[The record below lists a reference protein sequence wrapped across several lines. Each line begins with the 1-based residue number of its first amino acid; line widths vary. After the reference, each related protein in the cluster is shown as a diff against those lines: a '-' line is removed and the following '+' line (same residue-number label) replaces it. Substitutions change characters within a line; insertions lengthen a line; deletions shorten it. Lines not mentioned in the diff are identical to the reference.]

1 MRSQPVVPCG
11 GRVLRNGTPVNR
23 VRAGRQQLS
32 AGTPCAADRLAV
44 APSAG
49 LRRATRFCAWL
60 PADLQALLEDEKGA
74 GA

>member
-1 MRSQPVVPCG
+1 VWAQPVVPCG

-44 APSAG
+44 APSDG
-49 LRRATRFCAWL
+49 LRRAG
-60 PADLQALLEDEKGA
+60 ADDGDGDRTVPIARSLVAA
-74 GA
+74 HR